1 MSNKT
6 KNNTN
11 LKKAENDWFKILD
24 KNNTNIHYKY
34 KNLDKDKIAISKETY
49 VLSLIEYSND
59 QKKFNM
65 IKEQMEQNE
74 QIERDKLENENNNKT
89 RNKKKRKDF
98 IFPNLNIKNYKYT
111 KPQTSIITNP
121 ENEAIQSLLGKFDK
135 QYHKRLRDKFIHKKV
150 YPKGFNLSKSNFLGL
165 TNYKTIYTEN
175 NDNNISNRSLNKYQH
190 PNIYFKYSLNDGL
203 LKVYQDISKE
213 ENILLKTS
221 NDLMKDVK
229 NSKIE
234 KKNKDKQ
241 LNIHNFRKKIYGNYR
256 SDPFIDKM
264 YFKGKKNFF
273 NETKEKMFNVY
284 LKKKND
290 TTGQEIKLVSSR
302 RNSEDLEN

>member
-6 KNNTN
+6 KNNT
-11 LKKAENDWFKILD
+11 LKTAENDWFKALD
-24 KNNTNIHYKY
+24 KNYTTLHYKY

-65 IKEQMEQNE
+65 IKEQMEQHE

-150 YPKGFNLSKSNFLGL
+150 YPKGFNLSKSNFLAL
-165 TNYKTIYTEN
+165 TNYNTLHTEN
-175 NDNNISNRSLNKYQH
+175 NENNISNRSMNKYHH

-213 ENILLKTS
+213 ENLLLKTS
-221 NDLMKDVK
+221 NDLINDLK
-229 NSKIE
+229 NSNIQ
-234 KKNKDKQ
+234 KKDKEKQ

-284 LKKKND
+284 LMKKND
-290 TTGQEIKLVSSR
+290 TSGQEIKLISSR
-302 RNSEDLEN
+302 RNSDELEN